1 MKERLQIKTDA
12 QEDLTK
18 KKEFFKSSTAIKE
31 FHRSNAAVSATLIP
45 KMDRGFFIA
54 QGDWTC
60 YRRNYFQI
68 SVAFKFSDNM
78 PSLSNIVLDGQEV
91 VGFRT
96 FLRAHAEN
104 NGKDIELIQHNP
116 KRVKDLALPPP
127 TFNLMPGGNP
137 FQFDKA
143 GGQLT
148 ATYER
153 IQFKSATPNNGKRRA
168 AQQYFN
174 LSVELHAVLA
184 NQETVLVSTCES
196 HNLVVRGRSP
206 SHYPDD
212 NAEDTENAV
221 RANSGHVPQN
231 SATYSPRPSNRYSPY
246 ARNPPRPSPSS
257 ATESPHE
264 KGKLAELP
272 LGAVGTYIC
281 REELNRM
288 LRSVPNDPGKILLPT
303 KGRPRPSAR
312 AHHILPRFSSI
323 SKDGT
328 NYYGPREDP
337 FSMQPPTLPPVYSSQ
352 ANHPDELHFGIH
364 RNRSPY
370 EEVDRNP
377 NPHDSMST
385 ASSMHRDRA
394 SQRSF
399 SIPSSPPVDHMDRA
413 PPHLHVESINRDPH
427 LVEYSSNAQARRYE
441 GHRYSYEEP
450 YRYGRASMH
459 PMQANSPEARDAN
472 HSAEYRPNPQDR
484 HAYNT
489 AYGRGNPERP
499 ANSFPPPHHTR
510 REW

>member
-1 MKERLQIKTDA
+1 MKERLQIKTDV
-12 QEDLTK
+12 QEEMTK
-18 KKEFFKSSTAIKE
+18 KREFFKSSTALKE
-31 FHRSNAAVSATLIP
+31 FHRGTAPINATLIA

-78 PSLSNIVLDGQEV
+78 PSLSNVTLDGQEV

-184 NQETVLVSTCES
+184 NQHTVLVSTCES

-212 NAEDTENAV
+212 NVEDTENMV
-221 RANSGHVPQN
+221 RPNSAYVVQN
-231 SATYSPRPSNRYSPY
+231 SPAFSPRPTNRYAPY
-246 ARNPPRPSPSS
+246 PKPTPTTA
-257 ATESPHE
+257 ATNKVTLHA
-264 KGKLAELP
+264 KGKLPELA
-272 LGAVGTYIC
+272 LGAVGTYIA
-281 REELNRM
+281 REELDRM
-288 LRSVPNDPGKILLPT
+288 LQSVPNDPGQIRLPP
-303 KGRPRPSAR
+303 KNRPAASQRENPM
-312 AHHILPRFSSI
+312 LPRFSSF
-323 SKDGT
+323 SKHST
-328 NYYGPREDP
+328 NHYGHREELSP
-337 FSMQPPTLPPVYSSQ
+337 MQPPTLPPVYHLQQNS
-352 ANHPDELHFGIH
+352 NDPHLGIN
-364 RNRSPY
+364 RNRSPF
-370 EEVDRNP
+370 EEPERNP
-377 NPHDSMST
+377 IPHDTMST
-385 ASSMHRDRA
+385 ASSMQIDRG
-394 SQRSF
+394 SQRSY
-399 SIPSSPPVDHMDRA
+399 SIPSSPRVENTDRA
-413 PPHLHVESINRDPH
+413 PAQLHVGTINRNPSPA
-427 LVEYSSNAQARRYE
+427 EYSADAHGPRYAD
-441 GHRYSYEEP
+441 
-450 YRYGRASMH
+450 YRYGYEDSYRFGRATMP
-459 PMQANSPEARDAN
+459 PMQSTSTETHNVMPQPS
-472 HSAEYRPNPQDR
+472 YRPNSEGQP
-484 HAYNT
+484 AYDAN
-489 AYGRGNPERP
+489 YGREMEGPP
-499 ANSFPPPHHTR
+499 SSFSPHQTR
-510 REW
+510 RDW